1 MPDKKRLEY
10 SKRFLFLA
18 NRFFFTLQNILSN
31 QRMRVSLFALL
42 LLFAVRGLSQD
53 NNGSNEKQEPKGTL
67 TGNFMVLFQQYNED
81 SLIGA
86 QVPNAKAA
94 LNSFGNFTYTYGKFS
109 AGVRFESYQNAI
121 LGYPSRFKGSGI
133 GHRYARYND
142 DFIDITVGNFYEQ
155 FGTGMALRT
164 YWEPNLGID
173 NALDGARIILRPY
186 KGITL
191 KGIYGLQRLDFDS
204 RIINGSGLVRGAD
217 GEVVVNDLHEKL
229 NEFPVKLTL
238 GGSFVSKYQPG
249 TTIEKDSLTLIL
261 PNNVSLVAGRV
272 GLMYKNLQLSAEMV
286 QKINDP
292 NADNQ
297 YIYKKGTGI
306 FLNATYSQKGFGT
319 SINAKFIDNMAFRS
333 EREALLFDVPINYI
347 PSITRQHTYNLA
359 ATLYP
364 YATVLN
370 GESGISGEVFYNF
383 KKGSPL
389 GGKYGTYVALNVAA
403 VNSMDTTSYTGQEAL
418 IHGYKTNSPFFGD
431 EKYVRDIN
439 LEVRKKLTSSFSLV
453 YAHYYFEFNTLTTPV
468 TNDYKGMV
476 YANIDVVDLQYKIKP
491 KHFIRVELQSLVTE
505 QDKGNWATGLVEY
518 TFSPHW
524 TVAVMDQYNYGN
536 EDASKRIHY
545 LYGTVGYNKGG
556 TRVALG
562 YGKRRAGIFCIGG
575 VCRAVPASNGL
586 ELSITSSF

>member
-1 MPDKKRLEY
+1 MRV
-10 SKRFLFLA
+10 FLFA
-18 NRFFFTLQNILSN
+18 F
-31 QRMRVSLFALL
+31 L
-42 LLFAVRGLSQD
+42 LLFAVRGFSQD
-53 NNGSNEKQEPKGTL
+53 NSANNEKQEPKGTL
-67 TGNFMVLFQQYNED
+67 TGNFMVLFQQYNKD

-86 QVPNAKAA
+86 QVPDAKAA

-121 LGYPSRFKGSGI
+121 LGYPNRFKGSGI
-133 GHRYARYND
+133 GNRYARYND

-186 KGITL
+186 KGVTL
-191 KGIYGLQRLDFDS
+191 KGIYGMQRFDFDS
-204 RIINGSGLVRGAD
+204 RIVNGTGLVRGAD
-217 GEVVVNDLHEKL
+217 AEVVVNDLLDGVAEL
-229 NEFPVKLTL
+229 PVKITL

-249 TTIEKDSLTLIL
+249 TTIEKDSLLLQL
-261 PNNVSLVAGRV
+261 PNNVSLVGGRL
-272 GLMYKNLQLSAEMV
+272 GLMYKNFQISGEIV

-292 NADNQ
+292 NADNG
-297 YIYKKGTGI
+297 YIYKKGTGM
-306 FLNATYSQKGFGT
+306 FVNATYSEKGFGVNL
-319 SINAKFIDNMAFRS
+319 NAKFIDNMAFRS
-333 EREALLFDVPINYI
+333 EREALLFDVPINFL
-347 PSITRQHTYNLA
+347 PAITKQHTYNLA

-383 KKGSPL
+383 KKGSEL
-389 GGKYGTYVALNVAA
+389 GGKYGTYVSLNVAA
-403 VNSMDTTSYTGQEAL
+403 VNSMDTTALTGQEGI
-418 IHGYKTNSPFFGD
+418 IHGYKTNSPLFGNQ
-431 EKYVRDIN
+431 KYVRDVN
-439 LEVRKKLTSSFSLV
+439 LEIRKKIDSKLSLV

-468 TNDYKGMV
+468 TNDYKGIV
-476 YANIDVVDLQYKIKP
+476 YAHVDVIDVQYKIKP
-491 KHFIRVELQSLVTE
+491 KHFIRAELQSLVTE
-505 QDKGNWATGLVEY
+505 QDKGNWATALVEY

-536 EDASKRIHY
+536 SDSSKRVHY

-556 TRVALG
+556 TRIALG